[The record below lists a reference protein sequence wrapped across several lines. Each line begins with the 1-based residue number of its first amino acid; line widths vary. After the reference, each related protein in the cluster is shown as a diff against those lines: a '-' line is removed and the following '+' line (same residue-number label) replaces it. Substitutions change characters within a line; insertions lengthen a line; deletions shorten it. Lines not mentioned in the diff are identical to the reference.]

1 MFSAIPTLASF
12 ISYHIQAIFVQIRS
26 IKLVNWKNFESATLA
41 FAERLVLFTGL
52 NGMGKTNLLDAIH
65 YLCMTRS
72 YFGLREKLLVR
83 HGADFFRLEAGF
95 EKDSRTHRV
104 VAKVV
109 PGKKKEFEVDGTPV
123 PTFADHIGQFPVV
136 MVAPA
141 DIQLAYE
148 GSESRRKLLDAAL
161 SQTDKAYLDQLVQY
175 TRLLKHRNHLLRQL
189 AEQPHQP
196 HTLLD
201 TIDHQMAAPAQA
213 IHQRRA
219 AWVERL
225 NPLLQHYYEIVSE
238 GRETVACTYKSQLAH
253 KSLSELLTEKRRQDL
268 ALGYSTAG
276 IHRDDLDFRIDG
288 RPLKQFASQ
297 GQLKSFILA
306 LKLAQYQLFVDEHGR
321 TPLLLLDDLFDKL
334 DQRRVSKLLELLLS
348 QNFGQVC
355 ITDTH
360 AGRIPAILRSF
371 GQPYDHYCVQS
382 GQARPCPT
390 ESQPEE
396 DE

>member
-1 MFSAIPTLASF
+1 MQLRSLKLA
-12 ISYHIQAIFVQIRS
+12 H
-26 IKLVNWKNFESATLA
+26 WKNFESATLP

-83 HGADFFRLEAGF
+83 HGADFFRLEGQF
-95 EKDSRTHRV
+95 EKAGRCHRV
-104 VAKVV
+104 VARVV
-109 PGKKKEFEVDGTPV
+109 PGKKKEFEVDGVPV
-123 PTFADHIGQFPVV
+123 PSLADHIGRFPVV
-136 MVAPA
+136 MIAPA

-148 GSESRRKLLDAAL
+148 GSESRRKMLDAAL
-161 SQTDKAYLDQLVQY
+161 AQTDKVYLTQLVQY

-196 HTLLD
+196 HDLLD
-201 TIDHQMAAPAQA
+201 TIDHQMVPLART

-225 NPLLQHYYEIVSE
+225 NPLLQQYYEIVSE
-238 GRETVACTYKSQLAH
+238 GREVVSCTYKSQLDRQEPAV
-253 KSLSELLTEKRRQDL
+253 LLAEKRRQDL

-276 IHRDDLDFRIDG
+276 VHRDDLDFRIEG

-306 LKLAQYQLFVDEHGR
+306 LKLAQYRLFVDERGS

-334 DQRRVSKLLELLLS
+334 DQRRVSRLLELLLG

-355 ITDTH
+355 ITDTD

-371 GQPYDHYCVQS
+371 GQPFDHYCVQS
-382 GQARPCPT
+382 GPCLTDAKTLAP
-390 ESQPEE
+390 SDPDE

>member
-1 MFSAIPTLASF
+1 MQL
-12 ISYHIQAIFVQIRS
+12 RS
-26 IKLVNWKNFESATLA
+26 LKLTNWKNFESAELA

-83 HGADFFRLEAGF
+83 HGADFFRLDGQF
-95 EKDSRTHRV
+95 EKAGRHHRV

-123 PTFADHIGQFPVV
+123 PTLADHIGQFPVV
-136 MVAPA
+136 MIAPA

-148 GSESRRKLLDAAL
+148 GSESRRKMLDAAL
-161 SQTDKAYLDQLVQY
+161 AQTDKAYLDHLVQY
-175 TRLLKHRNHLLRQL
+175 SRLLKHRNHLLRQL
-189 AEQPHQP
+189 AERPHQP
-196 HTLLD
+196 HDLLD

-219 AWVERL
+219 AWIERL

-238 GRETVACTYKSQLAH
+238 GRESVSCSYKSQLDRQ
-253 KSLSELLTEKRRQDL
+253 ELTTLLAEKRRQDL

-276 IHRDDLDFRIDG
+276 IHRDDLDFRIEG

-306 LKLAQYQLFVDEHGR
+306 LKLAQYQLFVEDRGLS
-321 TPLLLLDDLFDKL
+321 PVLLLDDLFDKL
-334 DQRRVSKLLELLLS
+334 DQRRVSRLLELLLE
-348 QNFGQVC
+348 QNFGQVG

-360 AGRIPAILRSF
+360 AERIPAILRSF
-371 GQPYDHYCVQS
+371 GQPFDHYCVQS
-382 GQARPCPT
+382 GQAQPCPADAKAFAQS
-390 ESQPEE
+390 EPDE